1 MPDKNL
7 AFANIAATP
16 TRNSWSQAYN
26 AGKLFAVLSLEK
38 NYSEEVNT
46 EDISP
51 LGVLGKDILTT
62 LEQEFFSLETKDLE
76 TIKSAIL
83 ITAKKIPEEINYSFV
98 TVTIVKNVL
107 YFFVLGGGRINI
119 KRGDDFGTILSSELG
134 DHKKAGSGYLKS
146 SDLIIIQTKQFAD
159 AINSEKLSSVL
170 DHQSPAEISE
180 TIAPIVH
187 GGEESGAAAII
198 IKYTKEEEEVVEE
211 TEKEEFLEPPVYEER
226 KKPSKNYLAFISPLI
241 LTVRKIPQSFNLS
254 RSKKGF
260 FAIVIVLVAV
270 FVIGIFLTIKKQNDS
285 KIEAL
290 FNDIYPQA
298 QKKYDEGQSL
308 TGLNQ
313 NLARESFQ
321 ASEKILNN
329 AIDKFPKDSKQAK
342 QIADLE
348 QKVQNALSQT
358 SGVNPV
364 EAKEVGDNTSSLL
377 SFENKHVG
385 KGFTTDGKINF
396 YVTGKSVF
404 KEEKEIIKNDNDWK
418 DPTGLGVYFG
428 NIYVLDKA
436 KGGILK
442 FVPAGSGYAK
452 STYFTGGTSPDLSKA
467 TGMTIDGSIWVIEN
481 DGTILKFTRGKA
493 DSFNVSGLDK
503 PFTSPTKIFT
513 KADFSNVYIL
523 DNGNGRIVVLAKD
536 GNYKEQYQANVIK
549 NAKDFEVNETDKK
562 ILILSDGKI
571 YEIGLK

>member
-38 NYSEEVNT
+38 QHSEEIHA
-46 EDISP
+46 EDISS
-51 LGVLGKDILTT
+51 LGVLGKDILIT

-83 ITAKKIPEEINYSFV
+83 ITAKKIPEEVNYSFV

-119 KRGDDFGTILSSELG
+119 KREEDFGTILSSELG

-146 SDLIIIQTKQFAD
+146 SDLIIIQTKQFASL
-159 AINSEKLSSVL
+159 INSEKLSSVV

-180 TIAPIVH
+180 TIAPMVH

-198 IKYTKEEEEVVEE
+198 IKYTKEGEEKVVEE
-211 TEKEEFLEPPVYEER
+211 TEKEEFLESPVYGER
-226 KKPSKNYLAFISPLI
+226 KKLSKNYLAFISPLL
-241 LTVRKIPQSFNLS
+241 LTVKKILQSFNIS

-260 FAIVIVLVAV
+260 LAIVVVLVTV
-270 FVIGIFLTIKKQNDS
+270 FAIGIFLTIKKQNDS

-290 FNDIYPQA
+290 FNDVYPQA

-329 AIDKFPKDSKQAK
+329 AIDKFPKDSKQSK

-348 QKVQNALSQT
+348 RKVQDALSQT
-358 SGVNPV
+358 SGVNSIK
-364 EAKEVGDNTSSLL
+364 AKEVGDNTSSLL

-385 KGFTTDGKINF
+385 QGFATDGKINF

-418 DPTGLGVYFG
+418 DPSGLGVYFG
-428 NIYVLDKA
+428 NIYILDKV
-436 KGGILK
+436 K
-442 FVPAGSGYAK
+442 VP
-452 STYFTGGTSPDLSKA
+452 
-467 TGMTIDGSIWVIEN
+467 
-481 DGTILKFTRGKA
+481 
-493 DSFNVSGLDK
+493 
-503 PFTSPTKIFT
+503 
-513 KADFSNVYIL
+513 
-523 DNGNGRIVVLAKD
+523 
-536 GNYKEQYQANVIK
+536 
-549 NAKDFEVNETDKK
+549 
-562 ILILSDGKI
+562 
-571 YEIGLK
+571 